1 MIEVKHASYRK
12 RKKTR
17 MEDISFTINEPS
29 ITGLVGA
36 NGAGKTTLLN
46 VIAGHLKP
54 TAGESL
60 WEGESIFQSLA
71 ASSATYF
78 SHEDLFFPYDHRIR
92 DIFTDLASFYPN
104 FNQDLAYSYCDYF
117 SLSVDAKYYRLSTG
131 QASVARAVFAF
142 AVRTPLLLLD
152 EPTTG
157 MDEKTRVM
165 FHKCLLK
172 EFVEHPRFVLMST
185 HYIEETENL
194 LDSILLI
201 NKGKRVFHHSLEEIN
216 KLGLKVSGKTDDVLS
231 FVEPYNT
238 IATETSADFLYTT
251 SYIEHSLSE
260 NALWKIEA
268 KGLKIQ
274 PMSVKEV
281 CNLYSMKKKGRV
293 EDVFETSNN
302 E

>member
-1 MIEVKHASYRK
+1 MIELKHASYRK

-17 MEDISFTINEPS
+17 IEDITFAINEPA
-29 ITGLVGA
+29 ITGLIGA

-46 VIAGHLKP
+46 VVAGHLKP

-60 WEGESIFQSLA
+60 WEGEPVFQSLA

-78 SHEDLFFPYDHRIR
+78 SHEDLFFPYDHRLR
-92 DIFTDLASFYPN
+92 DILTDLETFYPN
-104 FNQDLAYSYCDYF
+104 FNRDIAYSYCDHF

-131 QASVARAVFAF
+131 QASVARAIFAF
-142 AVRTPLLLLD
+142 AVRTPILLLD

-172 EFVEHPRFVLMST
+172 EFLEHPRFILMST

-194 LDSILLI
+194 LDSILLL
-201 NKGKRVFHHSLEEIN
+201 NKGRLVFHHSLEAMN
-216 KLGLKVSGKTDDVLS
+216 KLGLKISGKTEDVLS

-238 IATETSADFLYTT
+238 IATETSADSLYTT
-251 SYIEHSLSE
+251 SYIEHSLSDS
-260 NALWKIEA
+260 ALWKGEG
-268 KGLKIQ
+268 KGLNIQ